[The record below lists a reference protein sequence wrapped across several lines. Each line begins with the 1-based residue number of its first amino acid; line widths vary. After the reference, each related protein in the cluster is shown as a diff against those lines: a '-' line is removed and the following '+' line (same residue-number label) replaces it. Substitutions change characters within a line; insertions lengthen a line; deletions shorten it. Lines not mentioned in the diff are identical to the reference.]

1 MKKNYSFYS
10 LLTALPIALLV
21 LVGFTSGQGGNFS
34 GSPGDSNSNC
44 TSCHAPGAN
53 HGGTPVLTGVP
64 TSYTAGTTYNLTLAI
79 NGSSVNKFGFNIT
92 AEDQN
97 GVKVGN
103 WTAGTGSQLRNGGTT
118 DGLTHSATNSSTWT
132 FSWRAPNMSVGPVT
146 FYYATIQANNAS
158 GNSGDQMVSGNSM
171 QVLSNGLD
179 LSITSFNMYP
189 TEADDVLNIDL
200 NQLDQ
205 GQLEIY
211 NMNGSL
217 VKQVNLNQENQLN
230 VSNLKSGIYL
240 ANVTVNGAVTTERF
254 IKK

>member
-21 LVGFTSGQGGNFS
+21 LVGFTGGQGGNFS

-53 HGGTPVLTGVP
+53 HGGTPMLSGVP
-64 TSYTAGTTYNLTLAI
+64 MSYTAGATYNLTLAI
-79 NGSSVNKFGFNIT
+79 NGSSVSKFGFNIT

-118 DGLTHSATNSSTWT
+118 DGLTHSATNSPSWT
-132 FSWRAPNMSVGPVT
+132 FSWRAPSMSVGPVT

-158 GNSGDQMVSGNSM
+158 GNNGDQMISGNSM
-171 QVLSNGLD
+171 PVLSNETEVTISNFD
-179 LSITSFNMYP
+179 MYP
-189 TEADDVLNIDL
+189 TVAVDVLNINL
-200 NQLDQ
+200 NQLDN

-211 NMNGSL
+211 NMNGAL
-217 VKQVNLNQENQLN
+217 VKQSDLVQENQ
-230 VSNLKSGIYL
+230 VDIANLKSGIYL
-240 ANVTVNGAVTTERF
+240 ANVNVNGLVTTERF
-254 IKK
+254 IKR

>member
-10 LLTALPIALLV
+10 LLSALPIALLV

-34 GSPGDSNSNC
+34 GSPGDANANC

-53 HGGTPVLTGVP
+53 HGGTPVLSGVP
-64 TSYTAGTTYNLTLAI
+64 MSYTAGTTYNLTLAI
-79 NGSSVNKFGFNIT
+79 NGSSVSKFGFNIT

-97 GVKVGN
+97 GAKVGN

-118 DGLTHSATNSSTWT
+118 DGLTHAATNSSTWT
-132 FSWRAPNMSVGPVT
+132 FSWRAPSMSAGPVT

-158 GNSGDQMVSGNSM
+158 GNGGDQMVSGNSM
-171 QVLSNGLD
+171 PVLSNGTD
-179 LSITSFNMYP
+179 LTISSFSMYP
-189 TEADDVLNIDL
+189 TEAENILNIDL
-200 NQLDQ
+200 NQLEH

-211 NMNGSL
+211 NMNGLL
-217 VKQVNLNQENQLN
+217 VKQVNLTQENQLD
-230 VSNLKSGIYL
+230 VTSLTSGVYL
-240 ANVTVNGAVTTERF
+240 ANVNVNGAVTTERF